1 MSGSVKL
8 IDRLT
13 GSILFE
19 CPIEE
24 IESAYTK
31 AEEYEEMGLD
41 IELKAPSMPETLIR
55 SLGATEDS
63 VELLNKGIEEE
74 IASHIEEEVGC
85 AVCLPEDNS
94 KVH

>member
-13 GSILFE
+13 GSVLFE
-19 CPIEE
+19 CSIEDMD
-24 IESAYTK
+24 SAYAK

-55 SLGATEDS
+55 SLGATDES
-63 VELLNKGIEEE
+63 VAELNKGIEEE

-85 AVCLPEDNS
+85 AVCLPEDKS
-94 KVH
+94 AIH